1 VPFFQKL
8 ILNLEMVLL
17 IQEEEEEASEGVEVL
32 VSSS

>member
-32 VSSS
+32 V